1 MTTTAAPTP
10 IAAPVA
16 RPLRGDAA
24 RNRARVLA
32 AAWEVFSAE
41 GADAQME
48 QIAKRAGVGV
58 GTLYRNFPTK
68 QALLAELGRQF
79 LDERIA
85 MVEQAIA
92 APDPVPAFEHFL
104 RRTAEDMATNAGLCH
119 VLGDLQVD
127 QVCPGEFLPLRHR
140 TAVLLDRVR
149 PTGAIR
155 PDLTIDDFQAIMV
168 GLSAAMGSTSNW
180 ELFADMIIAGM
191 RAQTR

>member
-1 MTTTAAPTP
+1 MTTTAGP
-10 IAAPVA
+10 AASPLVRA
-16 RPLRGDAA
+16 LRGDAA

-32 AAWEVFSAE
+32 AAREVFSTD
-41 GADAQME
+41 GGDAQME

-85 MVEQAIA
+85 LVEEAIA
-92 APDPVPAFEHFL
+92 DPDPAAAFERLL
-104 RRTAEDMATNAGLCH
+104 RRTAADMAANAGLCH

-127 QVCPGEFLPLRHR
+127 QVCPGEFLPLLDR
-140 TAVLLDRVR
+140 TAALLDRVR

-155 PDLTIDDFQAIMV
+155 PDLTVDDFQSIMV
-168 GLSAAMGSTSNW
+168 GLSAALSSSTNW
-180 ELFADMIIAGM
+180 ELFADMVIAGM
-191 RAQTR
+191 RAPRD